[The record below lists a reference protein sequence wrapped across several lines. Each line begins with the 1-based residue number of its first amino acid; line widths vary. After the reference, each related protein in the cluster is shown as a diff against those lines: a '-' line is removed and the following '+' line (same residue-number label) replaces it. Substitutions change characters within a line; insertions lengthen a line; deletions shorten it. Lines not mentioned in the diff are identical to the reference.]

1 MSAGDAEWVAIAI
14 DDPGD
19 LYRIGHGFLNCPDVA
34 ADDERPAEPALPH
47 LYM

>member
-1 MSAGDAEWVAIAI
+1 VMPDAWRL
-14 DDPGD
+14 PSMMPCD
-19 LYRIGHGFLNCPDVA
+19 LYRIGNGFLNCPDVA